1 MRKALWYLLVAI
13 AVGMIFI
20 AWTAIP
26 DCYQPGVCG

>member
-1 MRKALWYLLVAI
+1 MRKPLWWLMVGIL
-13 AVGMIFI
+13 VGMVLI